1 MHTLFAIFGLGPME
15 IVVLV
20 VLGVLLFGKNLPSM
34 GRYIGKSIV
43 EFKKGVKGLEDDVET
58 GVAPRNDMAAQDQP
72 QLRPPQRVGVTAP
85 KFEDVPAN
93 VPSALRQARE
103 ELDTRVAP
111 PKVS

>member
-58 GVAPRNDMAAQDQP
+58 GVAPRTDTAGQEQP
-72 QLRPPQRVGVTAP
+72 QLRAPQRVSVTAP
-85 KFEDVPAN
+85 KFEDVPATSTA
-93 VPSALRQARE
+93 VTS
-103 ELDTRVAP
+103 AP
-111 PKVS
+111 PRVS

>member
-43 EFKKGVKGLEDDVET
+43 EFKKGVKGLEDVEGGADARSEAIT
-58 GVAPRNDMAAQDQP
+58 EQP
-72 QLRPPQRVGVTAP
+72 AMRPPQRVGVTAP
-85 KFEDVPAN
+85 KFEDVPA
-93 VPSALRQARE
+93 STASTGITA
-103 ELDTRVAP
+103 AP
-111 PKVS
+111 PKV

>member
-43 EFKKGVKGLEDDVET
+43 EFKKGVKGLEDDFDGTGPRAET
-58 GVAPRNDMAAQDQP
+58 TTPDHIPAAPP
-72 QLRPPQRVGVTAP
+72 RVGVTAP
-85 KFEDVPAN
+85 KFEDVPTT
-93 VPSALRQARE
+93 SG
-103 ELDTRVAP
+103 TSAP
-111 PKVS
+111 PKGP

>member
-58 GVAPRNDMAAQDQP
+58 GVAPRNDMAADQP

-93 VPSALRQARE
+93 VPSS
-103 ELDTRVAP
+103 THVTSAP

>member
-43 EFKKGVKGLEDDVET
+43 EFKKGVKGLEDDLE
-58 GVAPRNDMAAQDQP
+58 GGAAPRHDAGPAQQQDQH
-72 QLRPPQRVGVTAP
+72 LRPPPRVAVTAP
-85 KFEDVPAN
+85 KFEDAAAPSTGIQPPAKF
-93 VPSALRQARE
+93 S
-103 ELDTRVAP
+103 
-111 PKVS
+111 